1 VTLTPLIETAAT
13 AYWELQTA
21 GSLTTYTYTTNIAT
35 GGKSTH
41 THTGV
46 TSGYKVNDVSSSDT
60 LKNLPV
66 LVIDIGAA
74 VVPEPMS
81 LGLLAVGGIGLMSR
95 CHRLTS

>member
-13 AYWELQTA
+13 GYWELQTA
-21 GSLTTYTYTTNIAT
+21 GSLTTYTNTTTASGSKNT
-35 GGKSTH
+35 Y

-46 TSGYKVNDVSSSDT
+46 ASGYRVNEVSSSDT
-60 LKNLPV
+60 LKNLPI
-66 LVIDIGAA
+66 LVIDVGAA

-95 CHRLTS
+95 RHRLTS